1 MSILDRYI
9 ARAVVVGTATALL
22 VLSAL
27 DMFIAL
33 MRELESVGT
42 GEYGYGEAV
51 IYILLTL
58 PGRVYELFPAAVLVG
73 GLMSMGA
80 LAGGSELVAMRA
92 AGVSIKRIVA
102 AATQAGLGL
111 MLVLILIGEFVVPV
125 SEQYGQELRW
135 QKQNMQVAQ
144 SGKHGFWA
152 REGRYYINVGKIY
165 PDLRL
170 SRLSIYELTASGD
183 MASITA
189 AKSAIQ
195 KNGLWELHSVR
206 RTLFSADTVTRESAE
221 LEHRAALLDPALLD
235 VLSMKPETMS
245 LRDLHQ
251 YVGYLNSNKLDA
263 SLYRLAFWLKI
274 TTPLSCVVMMLIVM
288 PFVFGSLR
296 SVNAGQLLVIGILL
310 GLGFY
315 ILLQMASRIGQI
327 YAAPPF
333 LSAAFP
339 VLFFTVI
346 GLFGLKRIR

>member
-1 MSILDRYI
+1 
-9 ARAVVVGTATALL
+9 
-22 VLSAL
+22 
-27 DMFIAL
+27 
-33 MRELESVGT
+33 
-42 GEYGYGEAV
+42 
-51 IYILLTL
+51 
-58 PGRVYELFPAAVLVG
+58 
-73 GLMSMGA
+73 
-80 LAGGSELVAMRA
+80 
-92 AGVSIKRIVA
+92 
-102 AATQAGLGL
+102 

-152 REGRYYINVGKIY
+152 REGRYYINVGRIY
-165 PDLRL
+165 PDSRL
-170 SRLSIYELTASGD
+170 SRLSIYELTANGD

-195 KNGLWELHSVR
+195 KNGVWELHNVR
-206 RTLFSADTVTRESAE
+206 RTLFSADAVIRERAE

-245 LRDLHQ
+245 IRDLHQ
-251 YVGYLNSNKLDA
+251 YAGYLSSNKLDA
-263 SLYRLAFWLKI
+263 SLYRLAFWMKI

-339 VLFFTVI
+339 VLFFMVI